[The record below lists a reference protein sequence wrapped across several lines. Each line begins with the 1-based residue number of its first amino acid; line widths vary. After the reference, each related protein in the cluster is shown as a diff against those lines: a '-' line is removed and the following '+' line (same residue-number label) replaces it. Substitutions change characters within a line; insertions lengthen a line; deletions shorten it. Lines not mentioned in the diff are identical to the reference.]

1 MPASAIIMLI
11 LTAVILFGGI
21 GICMRIALRKKDKSS

>member
-1 MPASAIIMLI
+1 MPVSAIIMLI

-21 GICMRIALRKKDKSS
+21 GICVRIALRKKDEPS

>member
-11 LTAVILFGGI
+11 VTCVGLFGGI
-21 GICMRIALRKKDKSS
+21 GICMYVALKKK